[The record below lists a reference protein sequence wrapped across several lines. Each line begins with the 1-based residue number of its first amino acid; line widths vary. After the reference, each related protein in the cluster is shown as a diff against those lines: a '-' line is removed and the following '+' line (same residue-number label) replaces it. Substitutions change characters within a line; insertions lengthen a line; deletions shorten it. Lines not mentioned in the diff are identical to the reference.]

1 MSRSWRSGSWWGWTV
16 SPKETNFTETVSTL
30 LNLSAGIASFK
41 LINEMRRKAVIDE
54 NGFMV
59 AGEDQKISSEVSQ
72 VEAQEE
78 PPTGPRKRDTS
89 PQKRVRSTSP
99 RKGISG
105 PERRKSP
112 EKTSLRK
119 ESIRARAGDPKHNWR
134 ILSDTVG
141 FTVEEDKALV
151 MKDSQEVREEEEAL
165 GIFN

>member
-1 MSRSWRSGSWWGWTV
+1 
-16 SPKETNFTETVSTL
+16 
-30 LNLSAGIASFK
+30 
-41 LINEMRRKAVIDE
+41 MRRKAVIDE

-59 AGEDQKISSEVSQ
+59 AGEDQKISSEPPQ

-78 PPTGPRKRDTS
+78 PPTAQRSPRKRDTS

-99 RKGISG
+99 RKGVSV

-141 FTVEEDKALV
+141 FTVEEDRALV
-151 MKDSQEVREEEEAL
+151 MKDSQEVREEEEGL
-165 GIFN
+165 EIFN